1 MSRYKINKILKISQ
15 TYEKQVSNFKKEAYW
30 QLVLAAIPFIG
41 MGIDYL
47 QSTKNIIDDVNELSS
62 VYNSYVNKYSKEEKF
77 QEKKDTIDKFI
88 ETCQA
93 LQKTHI
99 EALKIT
105 KPSGKDAK
113 ILHDFLQFGQAVID
127 SGPSI
132 IQDFKDLRTT
142 AGKIWEVIS
151 FIGYNL
157 GIDTATTNIIQAI
170 EQLIKHVSE
179 AFPEIQS
186 QYQKALDA
194 KAQSPDSTST
204 ELSTSK
210 ESPAPSTPSST
221 STTQEAISNVSISP
235 ALQKELE
242 SLA

>member
-1 MSRYKINKILKISQ
+1 MSRYKINKIFKISQ
-15 TYEKQVSNFKKEAYW
+15 TYEKQVSNFKKEAYLQW
-30 QLVLAAIPFIG
+30 VLAAIPFIG

-62 VYNSYVNKYSKEEKF
+62 VYNSYVNKYGKEEKF
-77 QEKKDTIDKFI
+77 QEKKDVIDKFI

-105 KPSGKDAK
+105 KPSGQDAK
-113 ILHDFLQFGQAVID
+113 ILHDFLQLGQAVID
-127 SGPSI
+127 NGPNI
-132 IQDFKDLRTT
+132 IQDFKDLRST
-142 AGKIWEVIS
+142 AGKVWEVIS
-151 FIGYNL
+151 FIGFNL

-204 ELSTSK
+204 DSSTPK
-210 ESPAPSTPSST
+210 EPATPSST